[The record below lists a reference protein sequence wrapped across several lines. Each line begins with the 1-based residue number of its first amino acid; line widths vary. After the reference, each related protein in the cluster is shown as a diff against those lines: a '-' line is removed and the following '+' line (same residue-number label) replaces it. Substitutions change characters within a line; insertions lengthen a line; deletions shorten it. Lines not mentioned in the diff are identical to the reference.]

1 MRNFALRQFAL
12 IVALLSLA
20 GCSSE
25 KPLQILGDV
34 PDFQLLDQD
43 GKDFKG
49 SVLEGHVWV
58 ADFVFTTCQGPC
70 PRMTSHMRQIQDATD
85 KSIRL
90 VSFSVDPD
98 NDTPAALSAYAK
110 GFSADTSRWHF
121 LTGDK
126 ALLSSLGKDTFKL
139 GGIGESVDHSTRF
152 VLIDGKGRIRGYYG
166 LADGGVVSKIARD
179 AEALQKD
186 KR

>member
-1 MRNFALRQFAL
+1 MRKLVL
-12 IVALLSLA
+12 LLSFVSLV
-20 GCSSE
+20 GCGSE
-25 KPLQILGDV
+25 KPLQMLGDV

-49 SVLEGHVWV
+49 SSLEGHVWV

-70 PRMTSHMRQIQDATD
+70 PRMTAHMRQIQDATD
-85 KSIRL
+85 SSVGL

-98 NDTPAALSAYAK
+98 NDTPAALAAYAK

-126 ALLSSLGKDTFKL
+126 KVLASLGKDTFKIS
-139 GGIGESVDHSTRF
+139 GVGEGVDHSTRF
-152 VLIDGKGRIRGYYG
+152 VLIDAKGRIRAYYG
-166 LADGGVVSKIARD
+166 LADGGVVSKIAKD
-179 AEALQKD
+179 AAALK
-186 KR
+186 KEKN